1 MEPSARR
8 RFMIVVITAGTI
20 GLLLIGVGIYGLIR
34 GPGTSADPSDPSETS
49 APRSTDPGRGSDA
62 LPMVR
67 GSADPVD
74 YAREIAQALFTWD
87 TSSGIDRS
95 DYLQVLADEA
105 APAGEEGNGLVADL
119 GNYFPT
125 QEQWRQLLGY
135 ETRQQLTIDSA
146 EVPGSW
152 AQILEDASG
161 QLAEGTVAVTIRGER
176 QRSGVWNGED
186 ASSSH
191 EVAFTVFVLCPP
203 EADRCHLLRLSGLGT
218 PLE

>member
-1 MEPSARR
+1 
-8 RFMIVVITAGTI
+8 MIVVIAAATI

-34 GPGTSADPSDPSETS
+34 GPGTSADPADPSETS
-49 APRSTDPGRGSDA
+49 APGSTDPGRGSDA
-62 LPMVR
+62 LPTVR
-67 GSADPVD
+67 GPADPVD

-87 TSSGIDRS
+87 TASGIDRS

-105 APAGEEGNGLVADL
+105 APAGEEGNGLIADL

-135 ETRQQLTIDSA
+135 ETRQHLTIDSA

-176 QRSGVWNGED
+176 HRSGVWNGED

-203 EADRCHLLRLSGLGT
+203 DTDRCHLLRLSGLGT